1 MRRCFYCFPLALGL
15 LLATQAVRADD
26 IITFTVLP
34 PDVSGAAGT
43 TVGWGYSIT
52 NDSSTDYL
60 DLSDIDASVF
70 QHGTPDS
77 SPFLFSFPGLAPGA
91 TFTQSYDPVDDLGLF
106 QLTWDADAPVGFTN
120 TGTFGLYGAFCDPSD
135 PFCVEDGDVQ
145 GSDLAYAAYSATVN
159 PSGVV
164 TVPEPSSLLLLWAA
178 LGVLKSCLLYGNRRA
193 RHGAAISWRD
203 GGAAPS

>member
-1 MRRCFYCFPLALGL
+1 MPAFFSTALPIP
-15 LLATQAVRADD
+15 RHS
-26 IITFTVLP
+26 F
-34 PDVSGAAGT
+34 
-43 TVGWGYSIT
+43 
-52 NDSSTDYL
+52 
-60 DLSDIDASVF
+60 
-70 QHGTPDS
+70 
-77 SPFLFSFPGLAPGA
+77 SPFLVWPREQRSRKGMILWM
-91 TFTQSYDPVDDLGLF
+91 TGLF